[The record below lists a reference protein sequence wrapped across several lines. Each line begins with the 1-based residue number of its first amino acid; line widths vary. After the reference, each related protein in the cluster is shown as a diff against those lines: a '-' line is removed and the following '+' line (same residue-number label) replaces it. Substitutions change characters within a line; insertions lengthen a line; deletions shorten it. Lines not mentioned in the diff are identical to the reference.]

1 VNVTDGRLA
10 TRAVE
15 RSADVVVV
23 GSGPA
28 GAAAARTLAR
38 GGLRVVVVE
47 AGHLHPPA
55 SFAADSFSAM
65 AALYRDMGATV
76 TMGRSPMPYLQGVA
90 VGGTSV
96 VNGAISWRLPR
107 DVHARWVADDP
118 ALGEAWAWDSLQAVT
133 DEVEQILHIAPTD
146 PAVAGPKNAL
156 MAVGAEAL
164 GLQHRPIGR
173 NVLDCK
179 GSGRCLQGCPHGA
192 KQSMDR
198 TLLPDACH
206 HGAEILAGCEI
217 DGIDLHRGRAVG
229 VRGTTAAGAQ
239 VLVRAPRVVLACSA
253 VQTPLML
260 LRNGIDHGPV
270 GHGFQCHPG
279 GAVAGRFADPVRM
292 WTGATQGHEVIGM
305 RHLGLKFEV
314 LGFDYTILA
323 SRLPGLGRAWGA
335 HLDDLAHFVDWGV
348 AVKAAA
354 RGRVRPMGR
363 RGARVDYDLLPDD
376 VRNLRTGIAVLGRM
390 LLAAGAQWVAP
401 GVHGFDGRV
410 TDPRRLDAL
419 EAYGPLDARA
429 YHVAATHLF
438 GTCRAGSDPQKTVVD
453 PSLQHHAVRGLYV
466 VDSSVFPSNTGVN
479 PQTSIVALAT
489 IAATAMLT
497 IA

>member
-1 VNVTDGRLA
+1 MNVLDGRRA
-10 TRAVE
+10 SRAVE
-15 RSADVVVV
+15 RSADVVIV

-38 GGLRVVVVE
+38 GGMRVVVVE

-55 SFAADSFSAM
+55 SFAPDAFAAM

-76 TMGRSPMPYLQGVA
+76 TMGRAPMPYLQGVA

-107 DVHARWVADDP
+107 DVHADWVARDP
-118 ALGEAWAWDSLQAVT
+118 ALGEAWPWQELEAITDALQR
-133 DEVEQILHIAPTD
+133 DLRIAPTD
-146 PAVAGPKNAL
+146 AAIAGRKNEL
-156 MAVGAEAL
+156 MAVGADAL
-164 GLQHRPIGR
+164 GLEHRPIAR
-173 NVLDCK
+173 NVAGCQ

-192 KQSMDR
+192 KQSMER
-198 TLLPDACH
+198 TLLPEACS

-217 DGIDLHRGRAVG
+217 DTLDIARGRAVG

-253 VQTPLML
+253 IQTPLLL
-260 LRNGIDHGPV
+260 LRNGLDRGPV
-270 GHGFQCHPG
+270 GEGFQCHPG
-279 GAVAGRFADPVRM
+279 GAVAGRFAEPVRM
-292 WTGATQGHEVIGM
+292 WTGATQGHEVIGL

-323 SRLPGLGRAWGA
+323 SRLPGLGRAWGQ

-348 AVKAAA
+348 AVKAQA
-354 RGRVRPMGR
+354 RGRVRPLGR
-363 RGARVDYDLLPDD
+363 KGARVDYDLLPDD
-376 VRNLRTGIAVLGRM
+376 VRKLRQGIAVLGRM
-390 LLAAGAQWVAP
+390 LLAAGAQWVVP
-401 GVHGFDGRV
+401 GMDGFDGQV

-419 EAYGPLDARA
+419 ETSGPLDARA
-429 YHVAATHLF
+429 HPMAATHLF
-438 GTCRAGSDPQKTVVD
+438 GTCRAGSDPQTSVVGLD
-453 PSLQHHAVRGLYV
+453 LRHRAVAGLFV

-479 PQTSIVALAT
+479 PQTSILALAT
-489 IAATAMLT
+489 LAARRMLQ
-497 IA
+497 AS